1 MEARRILIGT
11 LALLTLAATFTG
23 ALLPPDARAW
33 GNQSAH
39 PEINRLAI
47 ELFETR
53 KADNPLLRNT
63 TFDGEKAWGIAWDPS
78 DGTDLF
84 NKTQTNRRQ
93 KELRDWIIDGGFSA
107 DEPEGPMALRHFY
120 DPTNRTTPWLTDQRW
135 VTDLLTRTLGTI
147 AVNPEISA
155 LDWAMDR
162 DQGLGAMEVIYS
174 QDYSWPDAKE
184 YFKKALADK
193 TAGNEFY
200 GQAWRSL
207 GETMHL
213 VADMAVPAHVRNDGH
228 ALNDADPLEY
238 ATGAAEVRKNNST
251 DWSPAINYDQSIAGL
266 MHDLA
271 SWTNRNFFSK
281 DTVPLAGK
289 TTTANGQPAYP
300 LPDMSAL
307 SVSKSGYI
315 ESYVDGQYVRQ
326 ARKSF
331 WYRMGLTKTPSYT
344 MDNVVIGDQQR
355 VLIPTAVRAAEAV
368 IERFLPRFEVKAS
381 VKPEDEGSYTVFG
394 SITLKPNTEWPE
406 RLPIRN
412 GAYVRI
418 GNKKE
423 PVKLYA
429 ADDLNQFS
437 MTVKASVGD
446 KIVVGYDLGGYVIE
460 SQPVEIQD
468 IPARQTISA
477 TYDLTGM
484 EFPPPGKVFGTDDNP
499 ISVSIDGTVK
509 TAPGIQFERAEWFSF
524 VPGWPPVVRFVFS
537 IPAVRQPD
545 GSLKT
550 EYNDLDVVSLGVTLS
565 PPKTTEI
572 TMKEGSYLI
581 TYEFL
586 GCGEGEAFSIP
597 LFTTSKRY
605 SWSNGGWISNVP
617 HFTRAIRDTPIE
629 EFRGPLEVGGAF
641 ATNFRVRITS
651 KNLETKEENSSVQ
664 DVGIVVVI
672 SLVQRIVE
680 P

>member
-1 MEARRILIGT
+1 MEARRIVIGT
-11 LALLTLAATFTG
+11 LAVIVGLS
-23 ALLPPDARAW
+23 ALFLPQDAHGW

-39 PEINRLAI
+39 PEINRMAI

-53 KADNPLLRNT
+53 RADSPYLRNAT
-63 TFDGEKAWGIAWDPS
+63 LDGEQVWGIAWDPA

-84 NKTQTNRRQ
+84 NKTQANRREKQ
-93 KELRDWIIDGGFSA
+93 AKDWIIDGGFSA

-120 DPTNRTTPWLTDQRW
+120 DPTNRATPWLDDQRW
-135 VTDLLTRTLGTI
+135 VTEILKRLLGSI

-174 QDYSWPDAKE
+174 QEYSWPDAKE

-193 TAGNEFY
+193 NSGNEFY
-200 GQAWRSL
+200 GKAWRAL

-238 ATGAAEVRKNNST
+238 ATNAAEVRSNFST
-251 DWSPAINYDQSIAGL
+251 DWSTGINYDQSIPGL

-281 DTVPLAGK
+281 DTIPLAGK
-289 TTTANGQPAYP
+289 TTTANGRVAYP

-315 ESYVDGQYVRQ
+315 ESYVDGRYVRQ
-326 ARKSF
+326 ARQSF
-331 WYRMGLTKTPSYT
+331 WYRMGLSRTPSYT
-344 MDNVVIGDQQR
+344 MDSVVIGDQQR

-368 IERFLPRFEVKAS
+368 IERFLPRFEVRAS
-381 VKPEDEGSYTVFG
+381 VKPESEDRYAVSG
-394 SITLKPNTEWPE
+394 SITLQPNVEWPD

-429 ADDLNQFS
+429 ADNLNEFS

-446 KIVVGYDLGGYVIE
+446 EIVVGYDLGGYVIE
-460 SQPVEIQD
+460 SDPVEIQD

-477 TYDLTGM
+477 TYELTGM
-484 EFPPPGKVFGTDDNP
+484 EIPVPGRVFGTGDNP
-499 ISVSIDGTVK
+499 ITVSIGGTVK
-509 TAPGIQFERAEWFSF
+509 AAPGIQFERTEWYSF
-524 VPGWPPVVRFVFS
+524 VSGWPPVVRFVFS

-545 GSLKT
+545 GTLKT
-550 EYNDLDVVSLGVTLS
+550 EYYDLDVVSLGVTIGD
-565 PPKTTEI
+565 PKTTKIE
-572 TMKEGSYLI
+572 KDEGSYQM

-586 GCGEGEAFSIP
+586 GCGEGEAFSLP
-597 LFTTSKRY
+597 LLTTSRRY
-605 SWSNGGWISNVP
+605 SWSNGGSITNVP
-617 HFTRAIRDTPIE
+617 HFTRAVRDTPMK
-629 EFRGPLEVGGAF
+629 EFRGSIEVGGAF
-641 ATNFRVRITS
+641 ATNFRVQMTS
-651 KNLETKEENSSVQ
+651 KDMQTGQVASGVQ
-664 DVGIVVVI
+664 EAGIVVVI